1 LKEITATITGTA
13 GSISHGEMA
22 TVCTFWAC
30 CNSTPQLIAGGRRP
44 RPRKLNAVSEMIIAG
59 RASVVAAMMWLM
71 NDGTMCTKIVRIS
84 LHPTSRAETTKSS
97 SRRARK
103 RPRTTRASSVHA
115 SSEMMIV
122 MAK

>member
-1 LKEITATITGTA
+1 MTTMITGTA

-22 TVCTFWAC
+22 TVWTFCAC
-30 CNSTPQLIAGGRRP
+30 CSRTPQLIAGGRRP
-44 RPRKLNAVSEMIIAG
+44 RPRKLRAVSLMIMAG

-71 NDGTMCTKIVRIS
+71 NDGTMCTKMVRIWV
-84 LHPTSRAETTKSS
+84 HPTSRAETTKSS
-97 SRRARK
+97 SRSVRK

-115 SSEMMIV
+115 RSEMMIV